1 MAGISEELRQAVLQA
16 AIQGKLTQQLPEDGN
31 AETLLSQ
38 IKEEKEKLIK
48 EKKIK
53 REKAFAPIN
62 EAEIPFEIPDNW
74 KWVRFGNL
82 GNYKKGPFG
91 SALTKSMFVPKG
103 SNSIKV
109 YEQKNAIQKD
119 ASLGSYYITRE
130 YFESK
135 MMGFEVFPG
144 DVIVSCAG
152 TIGESYILPAKIEQ
166 GIINQA
172 LMRMRIFEP
181 MYLPYFLMYFDFVL
195 KKDARNSS
203 KGSAIKNIPPFE
215 ILKNYLIPIPPL
227 SEQHRI
233 VARVEELMSKID
245 ELEKIEKELTALRT
259 AFPGDMKAALI
270 QAAMQGKLTEQLPED
285 GNADD
290 LLAKIKEEKEAL
302 VKEKKI
308 KKQKTLEP
316 IIENEMPF
324 EIPANWKWV
333 KLGDI
338 GYFVR
343 GNGIK
348 RTEITTNGKPCIR
361 YGQLY
366 TTFKIKFKEVVSFIP
381 EELYDKCQKVHTG
394 DILMA
399 LTGENN
405 FDIALATAYLGN
417 DEIAMGG
424 DMTKLVSS
432 MDPMYLVWVINSEHS
447 ISYKRNMAKGNIIV
461 HISNEKLA
469 NIPIPVPPL
478 AEQQRIV
485 EKLDKLLPLCESL
498 ETNL

>member
-31 AETLLSQ
+31 AETLLSK

-53 REKAFAPIN
+53 KEKTFAPIN

-245 ELEKIEKELTALRT
+245 ELGKIEKELTALRA
-259 AFPGDMKAALI
+259 AFPGDMKAALL

-285 GNADD
+285 GNAKT
-290 LLAKIKEEKEAL
+290 LLEQIQEEKARL
-302 VKEKKI
+302 IKEKKI
-308 KKQKTLEP
+308 KKEKILAP
-316 IIENEMPF
+316 ISEDQVPF
-324 EIPANWKWV
+324 EIPENWKWCY
-333 KLGDI
+333 LGDVFNHVA
-338 GYFVR
+338 GKALNSRNTTGSKHKY
-343 GNGIK
+343 
-348 RTEITTNGKPCIR
+348 ITTSNVYWDHFELNNLKEM
-361 YGQLY
+361 YY
-366 TTFKIKFKEVVSFIP
+366 TDEEVEKYSVKKGDLLVLEGGDVGRTAIWNLVESYCVQNHIHRLRPYIQVNVKYFYYSMMYFK
-381 EELYDKCQKVHTG
+381 
-394 DILMA
+394 
-399 LTGENN
+399 LTGAISGKG
-405 FDIALATAYLGN
+405 IAIQGLSASAL
-417 DEIAMGG
+417 
-424 DMTKLVSS
+424 
-432 MDPMYLVWVINSEHS
+432 HS
-447 ISYKRNMAKGNIIV
+447 I
-461 HISNEKLA
+461 
-469 NIPIPVPPL
+469 NIPLPPL
-478 AEQQRIV
+478 AEQYRIV